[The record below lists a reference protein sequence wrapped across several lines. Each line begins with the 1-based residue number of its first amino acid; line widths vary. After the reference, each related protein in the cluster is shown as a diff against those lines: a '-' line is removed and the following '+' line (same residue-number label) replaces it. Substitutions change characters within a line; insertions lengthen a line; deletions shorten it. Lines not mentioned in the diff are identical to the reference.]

1 MMRTVTTRSE
11 LDEVLAQLP
20 RPVALVPTM
29 GALHAGHAA
38 LITAARRTAAT
49 VVVSIFVNP
58 RQFGSAADVAQYPR
72 TLAADQHTAEAAG
85 AHLLFAP
92 DVDQIY
98 PPDGLVAT
106 IDPGPLATRLEGASR
121 PGHFAGVATVVSRLF
136 DLAHPD
142 QAYFGAKDAQQVRV
156 IEWMTARC
164 SDGITIHRVATVRD
178 SDGLA
183 LSSRNQMLS
192 ASGRVAAAKA
202 IPVALSLIAEAY
214 ASGVTSV
221 AVLRSLAERVIAA
234 EPSVALDYLDFA
246 DSASLVPF
254 AEGAQVGDAASGEA
268 LVSLAAVVDGV
279 RLIDAITLP

>member
-1 MMRTVTTRSE
+1 MRTVTTRAE
-11 LDEVLAQLP
+11 LEQSLAQLP
-20 RPVALVPTM
+20 RPIALVPTM

-38 LITAARRTAAT
+38 LIAAARRTAAT

-58 RQFGSAADVAQYPR
+58 RQFANAADVARYPR
-72 TLAADQHTAEAAG
+72 TLASDQQLAEAAG
-85 AHLLFAP
+85 ADLLFTP

-98 PPDGLVAT
+98 PPNEPVAT

-121 PGHFAGVATVVSRLF
+121 PGHFTGVATVVSRLF
-136 DLAHPD
+136 DLVRPNE
-142 QAYFGAKDAQQVRV
+142 AYFGAKDAQQVRV
-156 IEWMTARC
+156 IEWMAAQR
-164 SDGITIHRVATVRD
+164 SDQISIHRVTTVRD

-214 ASGVTSV
+214 ASGVTGV
-221 AVLRSLAERVIAA
+221 AMLRTLAERVITA

-246 DSASLVPF
+246 ESATLVPLG
-254 AEGAQVGDAASGEA
+254 EGARIGDAAPGEV

>member
-1 MMRTVTTRSE
+1 MRTVTTRSE
-11 LDEVLAQLP
+11 LDEALAQLP

-38 LITAARRTAAT
+38 LVTAARRTAAT

-98 PPDGLVAT
+98 PPDEPVAA

-121 PGHFAGVATVVSRLF
+121 PGHFTGVATVVSRLF
-136 DLAHPD
+136 DLVHPD
-142 QAYFGAKDAQQVRV
+142 QALFGVKDAQQVRV
-156 IEWMTARC
+156 IEWMTAQR
-164 SDGITIHRVATVRD
+164 SDQISIHRVTTVRD
-178 SDGLA
+178 GDGLA
-183 LSSRNQMLS
+183 LSSRNQKLS

-214 ASGVTSV
+214 ASGITSA
-221 AVLRSLAERVIAA
+221 AVLRALAERVITA

-246 DSASLVPF
+246 ESATLVPL
-254 AEGAQVGDAASGEA
+254 AEGAQVGDAESREA

>member
-1 MMRTVTTRSE
+1 MRTVTTRSE
-11 LDEVLAQLP
+11 LDEALAQLP
-20 RPVALVPTM
+20 RPIALVPTM

-38 LITAARRTAAT
+38 LIAAARRTAAT
-49 VVVSIFVNP
+49 VVISIFVNP
-58 RQFGSAADVAQYPR
+58 RQFTNAADVARYPR
-72 TLAADQHTAEAAG
+72 ALEADQELAEAAG
-85 AHLLFAP
+85 ADLLFTP

-98 PPDGLVAT
+98 PPNEPVAA

-136 DLAHPD
+136 DLVHPD
-142 QAYFGAKDAQQVRV
+142 QALFGAKDAQQVRV
-156 IEWMTARC
+156 IEWMAAQR
-164 SDGITIHRVATVRD
+164 SDQISIHRVTTVRD

-192 ASGRVAAAKA
+192 ASGRVAAAKT

-221 AVLRSLAERVIAA
+221 AALRALAERVIAA
-234 EPSVALDYLDFA
+234 EPSLTLDYLDFA
-246 DSASLVPF
+246 DSATLVPLT
-254 AEGAQVGDAASGEA
+254 ERAQVRDAASGEA

>member
-1 MMRTVTTRSE
+1 MRTVTTRSE
-11 LDEVLAQLP
+11 LNEALAQLP
-20 RPVALVPTM
+20 RPIALVPTM

-38 LITAARRTAAT
+38 LITTARRTAAT

-72 TLAADQHTAEAAG
+72 TLAADQHAAEAAG

-92 DVDQIY
+92 DVDEIY
-98 PPDGLVAT
+98 PPGEPVAT
-106 IDPGPLATRLEGASR
+106 IDPGPLATRLEGTSR

-136 DLAHPD
+136 DLVHPD

-156 IEWMTARC
+156 IEWMTVRR
-164 SDGITIHRVATVRD
+164 SDGITSHRVATVRD
-178 SDGLA
+178 ADGLA
-183 LSSRNQMLS
+183 LSSRNQKLS
-192 ASGRVAAAKA
+192 ASGRIAAAKA
-202 IPVALSLIAEAY
+202 IPVALSLIAEAC

-221 AVLRSLAERVIAA
+221 AALRALAERVISA
-234 EPSVALDYLDFA
+234 EPSVTLDYLDFA
-246 DSASLVPF
+246 DSATLVPLTER
-254 AEGAQVGDAASGEA
+254 AEVRDAASGEA

>member
-1 MMRTVTTRSE
+1 MRTVTTRSE
-11 LDEVLAQLP
+11 LDEALAQLH

-38 LITAARRTAAT
+38 LITAAHRTAAT
-49 VVVSIFVNP
+49 VVISIFVNP

-72 TLAADQHTAEAAG
+72 TLAADQNTAEAAG

-92 DVDQIY
+92 DVDEIY
-98 PPDGLVAT
+98 PPGEPVAT

-136 DLAHPD
+136 DLVHPD
-142 QAYFGAKDAQQVRV
+142 QALFGAKDAQQVRV
-156 IEWMTARC
+156 IEWMTARR

-178 SDGLA
+178 ADGLA

-221 AVLRSLAERVIAA
+221 AALRALAERVIAA
-234 EPSVALDYLDFA
+234 EPDVSLDYLDFA
-246 DSASLVPF
+246 ESATLAPL
-254 AEGAQVGDAASGEA
+254 AEGAQVGDAAFGEA

>member
-1 MMRTVTTRSE
+1 MRTFTTRSE
-11 LDEVLAQLP
+11 LDEALTQLP

-38 LITAARRTAAT
+38 LIAAARRTAAT

-58 RQFGSAADVAQYPR
+58 RQFGSAADAAQYPR
-72 TLAADQHTAEAAG
+72 TLAADQELAEAAG
-85 AHLLFAP
+85 AHLIFAP

-98 PPDGLVAT
+98 PPNEPVAT

-121 PGHFAGVATVVSRLF
+121 PGHFTGVATVVSRLF
-136 DLAHPD
+136 DLVRPD

-156 IEWMTARC
+156 IEWMAAQR
-164 SDGITIHRVATVRD
+164 SDRIAILRVATVRD
-178 SDGLA
+178 GDGLA

-214 ASGVTSV
+214 ASGITSA
-221 AVLRSLAERVIAA
+221 AVLRALAERVITA

-246 DSASLVPF
+246 ESATLVPL
-254 AEGAQVGDAASGEA
+254 ADGAQVGDAESREA

>member
-1 MMRTVTTRSE
+1 MRTVTTRSE
-11 LDEVLAQLP
+11 LDDALAQLP

-38 LITAARRTAAT
+38 LFATARRTAAT

-72 TLAADQHTAEAAG
+72 TLAADQQIAEAAG

-92 DVDQIY
+92 DVDEIY
-98 PPDGLVAT
+98 PPDESIAT
-106 IDPGPLATRLEGASR
+106 INPGPLATRLEGASR
-121 PGHFAGVATVVSRLF
+121 PGHFTGVATIVSRLF
-136 DLAHPD
+136 DLVHPD

-156 IEWMTARC
+156 IEWMTAQR
-164 SDGITIHRVATVRD
+164 SDRVTIHRVATVRD
-178 SDGLA
+178 RDDLA

-192 ASGRVAAAKA
+192 ANGRVAAAKT

-221 AVLRSLAERVIAA
+221 ATLRTLAERVILA

-246 DSASLVPF
+246 DSANLVPL
-254 AEGAQVGDAASGEA
+254 AEDAHVGDAASGEV

>member
-1 MMRTVTTRSE
+1 
-11 LDEVLAQLP
+11 
-20 RPVALVPTM
+20 M

-38 LITAARRTAAT
+38 LIAAARRTAAT

-58 RQFGSAADVAQYPR
+58 RQFANAADVARYPR
-72 TLAADQHTAEAAG
+72 TLASDQQLAEAAG
-85 AHLLFAP
+85 ADLLFTP

-98 PPDGLVAT
+98 PPSEPIANVE
-106 IDPGPLATRLEGASR
+106 PGPLATRLEGASR
-121 PGHFAGVATVVSRLF
+121 PGHFTGVATVVSRLF
-136 DLAHPD
+136 DLVRPNE
-142 QAYFGAKDAQQVRV
+142 AYFGAKDAQQVRV
-156 IEWMTARC
+156 IEWMAAQR
-164 SDGITIHRVATVRD
+164 SDQISIHRVTTVRY

-192 ASGRVAAAKA
+192 ASGRVAAAKT

-221 AVLRSLAERVIAA
+221 AMLRTLAERVIRA
-234 EPSVALDYLDFA
+234 EPSVTLDYLDFA
-246 DSASLVPF
+246 EGATLVPLS
-254 AEGAQVGDAASGEA
+254 ESAQVGDAAPGEV

>member
-1 MMRTVTTRSE
+1 MRTVTTRAE
-11 LDEVLAQLP
+11 LDKALAQLP

-58 RQFGSAADVAQYPR
+58 RQFANAADVARYPR
-72 TLAADQHTAEAAG
+72 TLAADQELAEAAG
-85 AHLLFAP
+85 ADLLFTP

-98 PPDGLVAT
+98 PPSEPAANV
-106 IDPGPLATRLEGASR
+106 DPGPLATRLEGASR
-121 PGHFAGVATVVSRLF
+121 PGHFTGVATVVSRLF
-136 DLAHPD
+136 DLVRPSE
-142 QAYFGAKDAQQVRV
+142 AYFGAKDAQQVRI
-156 IEWMTARC
+156 IEWMAAQR
-164 SDGITIHRVATVRD
+164 SDQISIHRVTTVRD
-178 SDGLA
+178 ADGLA

-192 ASGRVAAAKA
+192 ASGRVAAAKT

-221 AVLRSLAERVIAA
+221 AMLRTLAERVITA
-234 EPSVALDYLDFA
+234 EPSVTLDYLDFA
-246 DSASLVPF
+246 ESATLAPLG
-254 AEGAQVGDAASGEA
+254 EGAQISDAAPGEV

>member
-1 MMRTVTTRSE
+1 MRTFTTRSE
-11 LDEVLAQLP
+11 LDEALTQLP

-38 LITAARRTAAT
+38 LIAAARRTAAT

-58 RQFGSAADVAQYPR
+58 RQFGSAADAAQYPR
-72 TLAADQHTAEAAG
+72 TLAADQELAEAAG
-85 AHLLFAP
+85 AHLIFAP

-98 PPDGLVAT
+98 PPNEPVAT

-121 PGHFAGVATVVSRLF
+121 PGHFTGVATVVSRLF
-136 DLAHPD
+136 DLVRPD

-156 IEWMTARC
+156 IEWMAAQR
-164 SDGITIHRVATVRD
+164 SDRIAILRVATVRD
-178 SDGLA
+178 GDGLA

-214 ASGVTSV
+214 ASGITSA
-221 AVLRSLAERVIAA
+221 AVLRALAERVITA

-246 DSASLVPF
+246 ESATLVPL
-254 AEGAQVGDAASGEA
+254 AEGAQVGDAESREA

>member
-1 MMRTVTTRSE
+1 MRTVTTRAE
-11 LDEVLAQLP
+11 LEQSLAQLP

-38 LITAARRTAAT
+38 LIAAARRTAAT

-58 RQFGSAADVAQYPR
+58 RQFANAADVARYPR
-72 TLAADQHTAEAAG
+72 TLAADQELAEAAG
-85 AHLLFAP
+85 ADLLFTP

-98 PPDGLVAT
+98 PSSEPIANVE
-106 IDPGPLATRLEGASR
+106 PGPLATRLEGASR

-136 DLAHPD
+136 DLVRPNE
-142 QAYFGAKDAQQVRV
+142 AYFGAKDAQQVRV
-156 IEWMTARC
+156 IEWMAAQR
-164 SDGITIHRVATVRD
+164 SDQISIHRVTTVRD

-192 ASGRVAAAKA
+192 ASGRVAAAKT

-221 AVLRSLAERVIAA
+221 AMLRTLAERVITA
-234 EPSVALDYLDFA
+234 EPSVTLDYLDFA
-246 DSASLVPF
+246 ESATLVQLS
-254 AEGAQVGDAASGEA
+254 ESAQVGDAAPGEV

>member
-1 MMRTVTTRSE
+1 MRTIVTREELQRS
-11 LDEVLAQLP
+11 LANLP
-20 RPVALVPTM
+20 RPIALVPTM

-58 RQFGSAADVAQYPR
+58 RQFASAADVARYPR
-72 TLAADQHTAEAAG
+72 SLDNDQKVAETAG
-85 AHLLFAP
+85 ADALFTP
-92 DVDQIY
+92 TIDEIY
-98 PPDGLVAT
+98 PPNELVAP
-106 IDPGPLATRLEGASR
+106 IDPGPLATRLEGAAR

-136 DLAHPD
+136 DIVRPD
-142 QAYFGAKDAQQVRV
+142 EALFGVKDAQQVRV
-156 IEWMTARC
+156 IEWMAAQR
-164 SDGITIHRVATVRD
+164 SDAIVIRRIATVRD
-178 SDGLA
+178 SDDLA

-192 ASGRVAAAKA
+192 ERGRVAAAST

-221 AVLRSLAERVIAA
+221 AVLRALAERLLTS
-234 EPSVALDYLDFA
+234 ERQLSLDYLDFA
-246 DSASLVPF
+246 DSASLAPLKE
-254 AEGAQVGDAASGEA
+254 AAQISDAPSGEV

>member
-1 MMRTVTTRSE
+1 MRTVVTRSE
-11 LDEVLAQLP
+11 LHEALTQLP

-38 LITAARRTAAT
+38 LISAAHASAAT

-58 RQFGSAADVAQYPR
+58 RQFASAADVARYPR
-72 TLAADQHTAEAAG
+72 TLEADQRVAEAAG
-85 AHLLFAP
+85 AHLLFVP
-92 DVDQIY
+92 NVDQIY
-98 PPDGLVAT
+98 PADEPVAA
-106 IDPGPLATRLEGASR
+106 IDPGPLAARLEGASR

-136 DLAHPD
+136 DFVRPD

-156 IEWMTARC
+156 VEWMTAQR
-164 SDGITIHRVATVRD
+164 SDQINIHRVATVRD

-192 ASGRVAAAKA
+192 EDGRVVAAKA
-202 IPVALSLIAEAY
+202 IPVALSLIAEAH

-221 AVLRSLAERVIAA
+221 GMLRALAERVIAA
-234 EPSVALDYLDFA
+234 EPSVGLDYLDFA
-246 DSASLVPF
+246 DSASLVPL
-254 AEGAQVGDAASGEA
+254 ADGAQVGDAASGEA
-268 LVSLAAVVDGV
+268 LASLAAVVDGV

>member
-1 MMRTVTTRSE
+1 MRTVTTRSE
-11 LDEVLAQLP
+11 LDDALAQLP

-29 GALHAGHAA
+29 GALHAGHATLFA
-38 LITAARRTAAT
+38 TARRTAAT

-72 TLAADQHTAEAAG
+72 TLAADQQIAEAAG

-92 DVDQIY
+92 DVDEIY
-98 PPDGLVAT
+98 PPDEPIAT
-106 IDPGPLATRLEGASR
+106 INPGPLATRLEGASR
-121 PGHFAGVATVVSRLF
+121 PGHFTGVATVVSRLF
-136 DLAHPD
+136 DLVHPD

-156 IEWMTARC
+156 IEWMTAQR
-164 SDGITIHRVATVRD
+164 SDQVTIHRVATVRD
-178 SDGLA
+178 RDDLA

-192 ASGRVAAAKA
+192 ANGRVAAAKT

-221 AVLRSLAERVIAA
+221 ATLRTLAEHVILA

-246 DSASLVPF
+246 DSASLVPL
-254 AEGAQVGDAASGEA
+254 AEDAHVGDAASGEV

>member
-1 MMRTVTTRSE
+1 
-11 LDEVLAQLP
+11 
-20 RPVALVPTM
+20 M

-38 LITAARRTAAT
+38 LISAARASAAM

-58 RQFGSAADVAQYPR
+58 RQFASAADAARYPR
-72 TLAADQHTAEAAG
+72 TLEADQRVAEAAG
-85 AHLLFAP
+85 AHLLFFP
-92 DVDQIY
+92 TVDQIY
-98 PPDGLVAT
+98 PADEPVAA
-106 IDPGPLATRLEGASR
+106 IDPGPLAARLEGASR

-136 DLAHPD
+136 DLVRPD

-156 IEWMTARC
+156 VEWMTAQR
-164 SDGITIHRVATVRD
+164 SDQIAIHRVTTVRD

-192 ASGRVAAAKA
+192 EDGRVAAAKA

-221 AVLRSLAERVIAA
+221 GTLRALAERVITA
-234 EPSVALDYLDFA
+234 ESSVALDYLDFA
-246 DSASLVPF
+246 DSASLVQI

-268 LVSLAAVVDGV
+268 LISLAAVVDGV